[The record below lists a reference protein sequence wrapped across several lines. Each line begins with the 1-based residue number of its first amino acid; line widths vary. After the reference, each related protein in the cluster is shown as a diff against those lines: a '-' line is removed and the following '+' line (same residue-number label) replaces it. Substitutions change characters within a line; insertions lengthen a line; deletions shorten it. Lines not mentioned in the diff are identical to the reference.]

1 MATSK
6 TRQDYTGNR
15 KSALRIIGGQWRSRK
30 LEFAAAQG
38 LRPTGDRMRETLFNW
53 LAPKIKEANCADLFA
68 GSGALGLEALSR
80 GAQHCDFIDNS
91 AAAIAQISQHLAT
104 LEATQLAACH
114 QDSAN
119 GYLRRARK
127 ALDIVFIDPPFHCQ
141 LVIPTCEQLQ
151 ASGLLAPDALIYI
164 ETPAQEPLI
173 GLPVI
178 WELHREKVTG
188 GVACRLYAKSAA

>member
-1 MATSK
+1 MARPK

-30 LEFAAAQG
+30 LEFVGAQG

-53 LAPKIKEANCADLFA
+53 LAPIIKDANCADLFA

-91 AAAIAQISQHLAT
+91 ATAIAQISQHLTT
-104 LEATQLAACH
+104 LEAIQLAACH
-114 QDSAN
+114 QNSAN
-119 GYLRRARK
+119 SYLARAKK

-151 ASGLLAPDALIYI
+151 ASELLSPGALIYI
-164 ETPAQEPLI
+164 ETPAKESLT
-173 GLPVI
+173 GLPAS
-178 WELHREKVTG
+178 WEIYREKVTG
-188 GVACRLYAKSAA
+188 GVACRLYAASAA